1 MDIDRISGGNQALSR
16 TNAPAYQR
24 SEVPQPPTAAAPVA
38 PNNGE
43 RVAAPEAAKNVKINE
58 AELKRSI
65 DAINRFL
72 QPAHGDIEFS
82 VDEDTQR
89 TLIKIVDTKTQTVLR
104 QIPSKEAL
112 AIAKELDRLQGLL
125 VKDKA

>member
-1 MDIDRISGGNQALSR
+1 MDINRIPGGNQALTGLTAPTQSR
-16 TNAPAYQR
+16 NAI
-24 SEVPQPPTAAAPVA
+24 PQPP
-38 PNNGE
+38 
-43 RVAAPEAAKNVKINE
+43 VAATPVSPSNGQRVSAAENTKDVKINE
-58 AELKRSI
+58 AELKQSLE
-65 DAINRFL
+65 AINRFL

-82 VDEDTQR
+82 VDEDTNR

>member
-1 MDIDRISGGNQALSR
+1 MDINRISGGNQALSGYV
-16 TNAPAYQR
+16 APTQKH
-24 SEVPQPPTAAAPVA
+24 EVPQAPAAAAPTV

-43 RVAAPEAAKNVKINE
+43 RVTAPEAAKNVKVNE
-58 AELKRSI
+58 AELKRSLE
-65 DAINRFL
+65 AINRFL
-72 QPAHGDIEFS
+72 QPVNNDIEFS
-82 VDEDTQR
+82 IDEDTNR

-104 QIPSKEAL
+104 QIPTKEAL